1 MAKEFQNNYVT
12 EYVPSDLKMYE
23 RGGLIIYI
31 DQLKYQEF
39 IKDTDGR
46 FQNTHIVNFDII
58 HKQAKVIKLPDD
70 ELKNII
76 PMMVEG

>member
-1 MAKEFQNNYVT
+1 MAKEFQNNYVP
-12 EYVPSDLKMYE
+12 EYVPSDFKMYE
-23 RGGLIIYI
+23 RDRLIIYT
-31 DQLKYQEF
+31 DQLQYQEF

-70 ELKNII
+70 ELKNMI
-76 PMMVEG
+76 PTMVVG